1 MPRIFYDELNVA
13 ETLEFMYR
21 ECIRNN
27 EFNNVPVEVLLT
39 EVSKL
44 EEKKDRLNRLHNED
58 LERVI
63 EKIKVIENYLKN
75 KNI

>member
-1 MPRIFYDELNVA
+1 MPRIFYDELNVD

-27 EFNNVPVEVLLT
+27 EFNNVPIEVLLT

-63 EKIKVIENYLKN
+63 EKIQVIENYLKN
-75 KNI
+75 KK

>member
-1 MPRIFYDELNVA
+1 MPRIFYDEINV
-13 ETLEFMYR
+13 EDTLEFMYR

-27 EFNNVPVEVLLT
+27 EFKNVPTEILLK
-39 EVSKL
+39 EISKL

-58 LERVI
+58 LERTI

-75 KNI
+75 KK

>member
-1 MPRIFYDELNVA
+1 MPRIFYDELNVD

-44 EEKKDRLNRLHNED
+44 EEKKDRLNRFHNED
-58 LERVI
+58 LERTI

-75 KNI
+75 KK